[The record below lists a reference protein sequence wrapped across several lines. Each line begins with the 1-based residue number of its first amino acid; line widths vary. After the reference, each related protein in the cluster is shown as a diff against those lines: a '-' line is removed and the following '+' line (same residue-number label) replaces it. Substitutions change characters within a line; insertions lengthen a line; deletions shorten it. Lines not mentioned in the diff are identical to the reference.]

1 MSQDFRS
8 LTLLASALTVATA
21 LLVSSAGAFVIKKGA
36 LVLRSGKAN
45 DAASYKNDST
55 DSNDKLQGVSAL
67 CSNGNS
73 TKAKSKDLIRTD
85 KSKSG
90 LFQGDYGATQVST
103 VVSAGG
109 SVASKPL
116 KGNPNHCE
124 ISGLTVEKLKGV
136 WSMCTAAGGC

>member
-1 MSQDFRS
+1 MSQDFCS
-8 LTLLASALTVATA
+8 LPRLAAALTVATA
-21 LLVSSAGAFVIKKGA
+21 LLVSSAGAFDIKKGA

-45 DAASYKNDST
+45 EASSYKKEST
-55 DSNDKLQGVSAL
+55 DSNEKLQGVSAL

-73 TKAKSKDLIRTD
+73 AKARSKDLIKTD

-90 LFQGDYGATQVST
+90 LFQNDYGATQVST
-103 VVSAGG
+103 ILSAGG

-116 KGNPNHCE
+116 KKNPNHCE

-136 WSMCTAAGGC
+136 WSMCTAAAGC

>member
-1 MSQDFRS
+1 M
-8 LTLLASALTVATA
+8 LPAT
-21 LLVSSAGAFVIKKGA
+21 
-36 LVLRSGKAN
+36 RTKAQ
-45 DAASYKNDST
+45 
-55 DSNDKLQGVSAL
+55 SNDKLQGVSAL

-73 TKAKSKDLIRTD
+73 TKAKSEDLIRTD

-136 WSMCTAAGGC
+136 WSMCTAAGGCCGRRSSPARARERVFAADLYLDFF

>member
-1 MSQDFRS
+1 MSQDFCS
-8 LTLLASALTVATA
+8 LPRLAAALTVATA
-21 LLVSSAGAFVIKKGA
+21 LLVSSAGAFDIKKGA

-45 DAASYKNDST
+45 EASSYKNEST
-55 DSNDKLQGVSAL
+55 DSNEKLQGVSAL

-73 TKAKSKDLIRTD
+73 TKVKSKDLIKTD

-90 LFQGDYGATQVST
+90 LFQNDYGATQVST
-103 VVSAGG
+103 ILSAGG

-116 KGNPNHCE
+116 KKNPNHCE

-136 WSMCTAAGGC
+136 WSMCTAAAGC